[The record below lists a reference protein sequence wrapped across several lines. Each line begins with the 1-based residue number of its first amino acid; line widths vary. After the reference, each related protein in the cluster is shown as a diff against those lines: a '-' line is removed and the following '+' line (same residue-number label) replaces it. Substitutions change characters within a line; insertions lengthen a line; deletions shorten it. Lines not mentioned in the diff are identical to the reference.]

1 MTADRDAL
9 MSRLPRGWLPDGS
22 SLDEDDWRW
31 RHRFVCVVLAGH
43 LPVLAL
49 LGATSGLDLLA
60 LGGLALLLGGALRL
74 PQRRPASLAAAL
86 GLIGCSALLLHVT
99 AGAASAGDGS
109 ADAAGQALFH
119 PFVVLAVLWLY
130 QDWTAVA
137 LPVGLVVVDHALT
150 GGDDGWA
157 LPVGQSA
164 ALGVQSAVLLV
175 LWRAHAHGRDEQ
187 RRLEAELTDGRSS
200 VQTRLAQA
208 DRIRAD
214 LIGTVSHE
222 FRTPLTGIRAAAL
235 TLLKRGDRLDKQA
248 RDRLLLAMLEQQERL
263 SRLLENMLLAAEA
276 TAVDPDA
283 TCEVY
288 AVAAEV
294 AMLAAAGR
302 PGLRVSVAVEPG
314 TVARIDRPALHQ
326 VLANLLDNALHHGSA
341 EAVPVL
347 TGGCDRAGVWVS
359 VSNEGGTIDLTR
371 AEQMFEPFVQGDSG
385 VTRDREGIGVG
396 LYVVRRL
403 VEVYGGSVDV
413 ASDIGWT
420 TVTVRLRPGDQATAR
435 LTVLTA

>member
-1 MTADRDAL
+1 
-9 MSRLPRGWLPDGS
+9 
-22 SLDEDDWRW
+22 
-31 RHRFVCVVLAGH
+31 
-43 LPVLAL
+43 
-49 LGATSGLDLLA
+49 
-60 LGGLALLLGGALRL
+60 
-74 PQRRPASLAAAL
+74 
-86 GLIGCSALLLHVT
+86 
-99 AGAASAGDGS
+99 
-109 ADAAGQALFH
+109 
-119 PFVVLAVLWLY
+119 
-130 QDWTAVA
+130 
-137 LPVGLVVVDHALT
+137 
-150 GGDDGWA
+150 
-157 LPVGQSA
+157 
-164 ALGVQSAVLLV
+164 
-175 LWRAHAHGRDEQ
+175 
-187 RRLEAELTDGRSS
+187 
-200 VQTRLAQA
+200 
-208 DRIRAD
+208 
-214 LIGTVSHE
+214 
-222 FRTPLTGIRAAAL
+222 
-235 TLLKRGDRLDKQA
+235 
-248 RDRLLLAMLEQQERL
+248 MLEQQERL

-283 TCEVY
+283 TCEVH

-294 AMLAAAGR
+294 AMLASAGR
-302 PGLRVSVAVEPG
+302 PGLRVSVVVEPG